1 MKQGHDHYISLT
13 DMLRA
18 KDGDFFISDWL
29 RNPSTVEFLCIWESV
44 NNPDFNYGEFATIKS
59 QAGLHSIEIVNN
71 LLLLA
76 FVNSPALFKLVIVV
90 GGSGNDHRTCFSGK
104 IFIQFFLVLH
114 TSVAVGGYDHGFE
127 PVRSY
132 LFLEMHSYV
141 FHGFGAG
148 CSLSTSVFLRNS
160 SLSVTRM
167 LDCLYL
173 AVLINLVV
181 KVLFLPVAFKK

>member
-1 MKQGHDHYISLT
+1 
-13 DMLRA
+13 
-18 KDGDFFISDWL
+18 
-29 RNPSTVEFLCIWESV
+29 
-44 NNPDFNYGEFATIKS
+44 
-59 QAGLHSIEIVNN
+59 
-71 LLLLA
+71 
-76 FVNSPALFKLVIVV
+76 
-90 GGSGNDHRTCFSGK
+90 
-104 IFIQFFLVLH
+104 
-114 TSVAVGGYDHGFE
+114 VAVGGYDHGFE

-160 SLSVTRM
+160 SLSVPGM

-181 KVLFLPVAFKK
+181 KVLFLPVAFKKYMPGGCSEMSIIRSFCVGKQYFC